1 MLGAVAGNGQS
12 RCCLSAVFRFFWY
25 QDIVA
30 HRCNCVSRKSV
41 FRFIYTRDFKM
52 ENGGNIP
59 SYQMSNVTRYM
70 KMITYIHKMIK
81 FMLLLV

>member
-1 MLGAVAGNGQS
+1 
-12 RCCLSAVFRFFWY
+12 
-25 QDIVA
+25 
-30 HRCNCVSRKSV
+30 
-41 FRFIYTRDFKM
+41 M